1 MVKDMENTNKENKKE
16 IDLLDIWRIA
26 LKRKWVIISAVL
38 VILVI
43 TAVHLFTRIP
53 LYKATATIIIENPSS
68 NMLDINEA
76 YPSSPYYQYDF
87 TGAYFNTQLRL
98 LTSRSMAE
106 RVARKMSLADRP
118 EFQTGQETR
127 KSIFHTFKDFVTLK
141 WLFKRKPS
149 EGEVDSEGVFE
160 QNPNE
165 VYAFT
170 VLGGLSVSPIE
181 ETRLVEVSY
190 SSPHPQLAADV
201 VNTVVEE
208 FINYSVE
215 MRYEATQQASEF
227 LNEQIASL
235 RSELSAKE
243 REIQRYGEEKE
254 LLYLSDKES
263 SVVSKFGDLNSALT
277 QAQIERIKTESL
289 YLELRDLEVDS
300 LPQYINNPVIQSLK
314 TEYNQMLNSY
324 QEKLKTFK
332 PSYPEMVSLS
342 AKIDSMRNQLKD
354 EIQKAVKAAESDYR
368 AALKE
373 ENKLQGLLSE
383 QRKDV
388 IQMNNNAILYNSL
401 KIEIENKRDLLNSL
415 LARQNETLVSAR
427 LKGLKSSNIKIID
440 TALVPGAPY
449 YPNKSRSFMLALLLG
464 LFIGVGLAFVID
476 YVDNTI
482 KEPEEAERLVPLPSL
497 GVIPFVSKDGMKRGN
512 AYTSYTYGTEEQKEP
527 LRIEDFEMINHIY
540 PKLSVSE
547 NYRTL
552 RTSILFS
559 HAGNVPKI
567 ISFTS
572 AFPQE
577 GKTATLVNTAVSFA
591 QLNKKVLMIDADMR
605 KPRLHKVFDLNIT
618 NGLSSYLTGKIIL
631 NEAVKETKIEN
642 MFVITSGPH
651 PPNPVELIDTPRMKE
666 LIDTVKERFDFV
678 FIDTPPVLAVV
689 DSAIVSSISDGTVF
703 IVKIG
708 KTTRKAY
715 VNSIR
720 ALEKVKANV
729 IGVVYN
735 EMKVKGRGYYSAEQ
749 HGYLGTYYE
758 EKR

>member
-1 MVKDMENTNKENKKE
+1 MENTKKENKKE
-16 IDLLDIWRIA
+16 IDLFDIWRIA
-26 LKRKWVIISAVL
+26 LKRKWIIVSAVL
-38 VILVI
+38 IVLII

-68 NMLDINEA
+68 NMLNINDT

-87 TGAYFNTQLRL
+87 TGTYFNTQLRL

-106 RVARKMSLADRP
+106 RVARRMSLSDRP
-118 EFQTGQETR
+118 ELQAGQEHR
-127 KSIFHTFKDFVTLK
+127 NNIFHTFKDFVTLK
-141 WLFKRKPS
+141 WLFKKKPA
-149 EGEVDSEGVFE
+149 EEEADSERVFE

-201 VNTVVEE
+201 VNTVVGE

-227 LNEQIASL
+227 LNEQIAQL

-277 QAQIERIKTESL
+277 QAQIERIKTESS
-289 YLELRDLEVDS
+289 YLELRDLAVDS

-342 AKIDSMRNQLKD
+342 AKIDSMRNQLKE
-354 EIQKAVKAAESDYR
+354 EIQKAVNAAESDYR

-401 KIEIENKRDLLNSL
+401 KIEIENKRNLLNSL

-449 YPNKSRSFMLALLLG
+449 YPNKSRSLMLALLLG
-464 LFIGVGLAFVID
+464 LFMGVGMAFLID
-476 YVDNTI
+476 YVDSTI
-482 KEPEEAERLVPLPSL
+482 KEPEEAERLVQLPSL

-527 LRIEDFEMINHIY
+527 LKIEYFEMINHIY

-559 HAGNVPKI
+559 HAGSVPQVI
-567 ISFTS
+567 CYTS

-591 QLNKKVLMIDADMR
+591 QLSKKVLMIDADMR
-605 KPRLHKVFDLNIT
+605 KPRLHKVFDLSIT
-618 NGLSSYLTGKIIL
+618 NGLSSYLTGKINL
-631 NEAVKETKIEN
+631 EEAVKETKLEN

-666 LIDTVKERFDFV
+666 LIDAVRGQFDFI

-720 ALEKVKANV
+720 ALEQVKANI

>member
-1 MVKDMENTNKENKKE
+1 MENTHKENKKE
-16 IDLLDIWRIA
+16 IDLFDIWRIA
-26 LKRKWVIISAVL
+26 LKRKWIIVSAVL
-38 VILVI
+38 IVLII
-43 TAVHLFTRIP
+43 TAVHLFTRVP
-53 LYKATATIIIENPSS
+53 LYRATATIIIENPSS

-87 TGAYFNTQLRL
+87 TGTYFNTQLRL

-106 RVARKMSLADRP
+106 RVARRMSLSDRP
-118 EFQTGQETR
+118 ELQAGQEYR
-127 KSIFHTFKDFVTLK
+127 KNIFQTFKDFVTLK
-141 WLFKRKPS
+141 WLFKKKPA
-149 EGEVDSEGVFE
+149 EEETDSESVFE

-181 ETRLVEVSY
+181 ETRLVAVGY

-254 LLYLSDKES
+254 LLYLNDRES

-300 LPQYINNPVIQSLK
+300 LPQYINNPVIQNLK

-332 PSYPEMVSLS
+332 PSYPEMISLS
-342 AKIDSMRNQLKD
+342 AKIDSMRNQLID

-373 ENKLQGLLSE
+373 ENKLQGLLNE

-401 KIEIENKRDLLNSL
+401 RIEIENKRNLLNSL

-449 YPNKSRSFMLALLLG
+449 YPNKSRSLMLALLLG
-464 LFIGVGLAFVID
+464 LFMGVGMAFLID
-476 YVDNTI
+476 YVDSTI
-482 KEPEEAERLVPLPSL
+482 KEPEEAERLVDLPSL

-527 LRIEDFEMINHIY
+527 LKIEYFEMINHIY

-559 HAGNVPKI
+559 HAGSVPQVI
-567 ISFTS
+567 CYTS

-605 KPRLHKVFDLNIT
+605 KPRLHKVFDLSIT
-618 NGLSSYLTGKIIL
+618 NGLSSYLTGKIDL
-631 NEAVKETKIEN
+631 DQVVKETKLEN

-651 PPNPVELIDTPRMKE
+651 PPNPVELIDTPKMKE
-666 LIDTVKERFDFV
+666 LLDAVRGRFDFI

-689 DSAIVSSISDGTVF
+689 DSAIVSSIADGTVF

-715 VNSIR
+715 VNSIK
-720 ALEKVKANV
+720 ALDKVKANI

>member
-1 MVKDMENTNKENKKE
+1 MENINKESKKE

-26 LKRKWVIISAVL
+26 VKRKWIIVSAVA

-43 TAVHLFTRIP
+43 SAIQLFTQVP
-53 LYKATATIIIENPSS
+53 LYRATATIIIENPSS
-68 NMLDINEA
+68 NMLNINDA
-76 YPSSPYYQYDF
+76 FPTSPYYQYDF

-98 LTSRSMAE
+98 LTSRSLAE
-106 RVARKMSLADRP
+106 RVARKMNLADRP
-118 EFQTGQETR
+118 EFQSPEEPQTGLFQ
-127 KSIFHTFKDFVTLK
+127 KFKNFVTLK
-141 WLFKRKPS
+141 WLFRSKTS
-149 EGEVDSEGVFE
+149 DQEEETETVFE

-181 ETRLVEVSY
+181 ETRLVNVSY

-201 VNTVVEE
+201 VNAVVEE

-227 LNEQIASL
+227 LNEQIAQL

-254 LLYLSDKES
+254 LLYLSDQES
-263 SVVSKFGDLNSALT
+263 SVVSKFGDLDSALT
-277 QAQIERIKTESL
+277 QAQIERIKAESAF
-289 YLELRDLEVDS
+289 LELRDLEVDS
-300 LPQYINNPVIQSLK
+300 LPQYISNPVIQNLK
-314 TEYNQMLNSY
+314 TEYNQMLNTY

-342 AKIDSMRNQLKD
+342 ARIDSMRDQLKD

-368 AALKE
+368 AAVKE
-373 ENKLQGLLSE
+373 ENKLQGLLAE

-388 IQMNNNAILYNSL
+388 IKMNNNAILYNSL

-427 LKGLKSSNIKIID
+427 LRGLKSSNIKIID
-440 TALVPGAPY
+440 TALVPGGPY
-449 YPNKSRSFMLALLLG
+449 YPNKSRSLMLGLLLG
-464 LFIGVGLAFVID
+464 LFVGVGLAFLID

-482 KEPEEAERLVPLPSL
+482 KDPEEAERLIDLPSL
-497 GVIPFVSKDGMKRGN
+497 GVIPFVSKDGAKKGN
-512 AYTSYTYGTEEQKEP
+512 AYTSYSYGSEGQEKPMDIKQ
-527 LRIEDFEMINHIY
+527 FEMINHQY

-552 RTSILFS
+552 RTSIMFS
-559 HAGNVPKI
+559 HAENVPKA

-605 KPRLHKVFDLNIT
+605 KPRLHKVFDLNIL
-618 NGLSSYLTGKIIL
+618 NGLSSFLTGKIYL
-631 NEAVKETKIEN
+631 DEAIKETKLQN
-642 MFVITSGPH
+642 MSVITSGPH
-651 PPNPVELIDTPRMKE
+651 PPNPVELMDTPRMKE

-689 DSAIVSSISDGTVF
+689 DSAIVSTAADGTVF
-703 IVKIG
+703 IIKIG

-715 VNSIR
+715 VNSIK
-720 ALEKVKANV
+720 ALQKVNAHI
-729 IGVVYN
+729 IGLVYN
-735 EMKVKGRGYYSAEQ
+735 EMKVQGRGYYSPER
-749 HGYLGTYYE
+749 HGYMGTYLE
-758 EKR
+758 EKHK